1 MDSTSG
7 GKLVVDSLVQ
17 RDVEY
22 VFSISGGHINPIY
35 LHLEHSPIQ
44 LLTTRHEQAAV
55 FMAEAWGRMTRQPG
69 VALVTAGPGFTNAL
83 SAVANAHL
91 ANSPLLLLAG
101 VVGLGAEE
109 KLDLQDMHQLPVIEP
124 MVKKALVCHTTE
136 RIPEFV
142 DIAWRTAA
150 SGRPGP
156 VYLELPVDVL
166 NREVDGV
173 QLKRLHTRVDSRPA
187 DRVAAGALVDLLA
200 EARRPVV
207 IAGSGAYYAD
217 AGEEL
222 ARFVETTGVPGFT
235 STLGRGLLP
244 DTHPLC
250 FESSLPVR
258 PGASPAAGAGADL
271 LILLGNRISLYYAFG
286 DLFAEDVK
294 IVQVDTAP
302 EEIGRNRSVDLAIV
316 SDVREL
322 LREVNQRVASR
333 GLSASLPD
341 RFSEWVAFLRKQ
353 ESEARAVAASSWES
367 DAVPIHPMRL
377 AAEVNAFLDRDDDV
391 LVVDGGDTQVWMG
404 MTRTVRRAGHYLDS
418 GLYGCLGVGLP
429 YAHAA
434 RLRLPGSRVCLITGD
449 GSIGFNFMEFETALR
464 KRLPVVTVISNDLG
478 WGMVRHSQVVKLG
491 RSIDEGSE
499 LGDVPYH
506 KLVEALGG
514 RGFAVDRPEDIRPA
528 LEEAFACGTVACI
541 NVMTDPEPVSPG
553 SIALAMLG
561 GYKLPESTTQ

>member
-1 MDSTSG
+1 MGSTTG
-7 GKLVVDSLVQ
+7 GKLVVDALSQ

-55 FMAEAWGRMTRQPG
+55 FMAEAWGRMARRPG
-69 VALVTAGPGFTNAL
+69 VALVTAGPGFTNTL
-83 SAVANAHL
+83 SAVANAQL

-101 VVGLGAEE
+101 VVGLDAEE
-109 KLDLQDMHQLPVIEP
+109 KLDLQDMQQLPVIEP

-136 RIPEFV
+136 RIPELI

-166 NREVDGV
+166 NREVDEAP
-173 QLKRLHTRVDSRPA
+173 LKRLHTDVDGRPV
-187 DRVAAGALVDLLA
+187 DRAAAASLVDLLA
-200 EARRPVV
+200 EARRPVI
-207 IAGSGAYYAD
+207 IAGSGAYYSD

-222 ARFVETTGVPGFT
+222 ACFVETTGVPAFT

-250 FESSLPVR
+250 FESSLPIR
-258 PGASPAAGAGADL
+258 PGAGSAADAGADL
-271 LILLGNRISLYYAFG
+271 LILLGNRISLFHAFG
-286 DLFAEDVK
+286 DLFDQDAT

-302 EEIGRNRSVDLAIV
+302 EEIGRNRSVDLAVV

-322 LREVNQRVASR
+322 LRELNQVVTAR
-333 GLSASLPD
+333 GLAATLPD
-341 RFSEWVAFLRKQ
+341 RFSEWGAFLRKK
-353 ESEARAVAASSWES
+353 ESEARALAAPSWES
-367 DAVPIHPMRL
+367 DNVPIHPMRL

-404 MTRTVRRAGHYLDS
+404 MTRTVRRAGRYLDS

-434 RLRLPGSRVCLITGD
+434 RLRLPDSRVCLVTGD

-464 KRLPVVTVISNDLG
+464 KQLPVVTVISNDLG

-491 RSIDEGSE
+491 HSIDEGSE
-499 LGDVPYH
+499 IGNVPYH

-528 LEEAFACGTVACI
+528 LEEAFACGTTACV

-561 GYKLPESTTQ
+561 GYKVEGFETE